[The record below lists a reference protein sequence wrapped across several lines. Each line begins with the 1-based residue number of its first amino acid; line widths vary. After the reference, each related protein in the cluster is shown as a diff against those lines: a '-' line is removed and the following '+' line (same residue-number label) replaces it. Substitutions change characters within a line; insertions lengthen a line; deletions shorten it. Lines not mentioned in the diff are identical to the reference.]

1 MFDLERI
8 KNFKFFEEFKDYIFD
23 YVDNVSQQL
32 SKEEVLAIIDKMFPQ
47 TSDLKIIEF
56 LNEVQ
61 SRGGEWTQ
69 YDDHQ
74 IIMDD
79 NFIANAN
86 NDDLSADDDEEGGM
100 STAEVDAAIQDIINN
115 PTEEIDKDPSMGI
128 DLELAEDKLLDDASN
143 NDDSASLKTSDDD
156 LIDEQ
161 DDSLTVANEENKP
174 TSNRKTTPTKTTAD
188 VVESADEEN
197 LADDASTSQQTKKSP
212 KKTKKGLKNKPA
224 PADEP
229 SDSTNNSSSR
239 YKLEPYWDIFFLEI
253 SHNEFAG
260 PSTPAILQQAKKSL
274 KTYSSLSDILDD
286 YVAKHNNG
294 EDTTELFAQFNDNS
308 PANNVLQQRLH
319 EIDKVLP
326 ENSNQLPDELPT
338 GDNLNLDFID
348 EKTNEFEEFMI
359 YRKFDDKF
367 LEKCYLS
374 AFDNDQHKKIIKKI
388 WKKGNYSS
396 LFISDYTLMYEFIK
410 QTNAADVL
418 VKELWETKIIPY
430 IYIQYLIEIVEM
442 DISDIEI
449 TETIAKKISSLFWTF
464 NTKINMANIMKP
476 DFDDHRSWKKEYK
489 DSLLN
494 SLQTYQINVTKKG
507 HLAELFLNKN
517 LVAKL
522 RKKLELCLYHDEI
535 FANHRLL
542 DQGLWNNLSKIGN
555 LNDKEVIYCMG
566 CMVWQ
571 YIQTFNMTFFK

>member
-61 SRGGEWTQ
+61 SRGGEWIQ

-74 IIMDD
+74 IITDD
-79 NFIANAN
+79 NFIASSSNKDLV
-86 NDDLSADDDEEGGM
+86 DDDDDEGM

-115 PTEEIDKDPSMGI
+115 PTVEVEKNPSMGI
-128 DLELAEDKLLDDASN
+128 DLELTEDNFAEDSG
-143 NDDSASLKTSDDD
+143 NDDSAPLTTSDDE
-156 LIDEQ
+156 LVDEQ
-161 DDSLTVANEENKP
+161 DDLSRAVTEDNKP
-174 TSNRKTTPTKTTAD
+174 ISNSKTSPDKTTKGSTPI
-188 VVESADEEN
+188 VDEEN
-197 LADDASTSQQTKKSP
+197 LSDDDSINQ
-212 KKTKKGLKNKPA
+212 KTKKISKKAKKGTKNKQSPTS
-224 PADEP
+224 DET
-229 SDSTNNSSSR
+229 SDTTNNISSR

-260 PSTPAILQQAKKSL
+260 PSTPAILQQAKTSL

-294 EDTTELFAQFNDNS
+294 EDTTELFAQFNENS

-326 ENSNQLPDELPT
+326 QNSDQLPDEFPT
-338 GDNLNLDFID
+338 GDNLNLDFIE

-388 WKKGNYSS
+388 WKKGNYSN

-410 QTNAADVL
+410 QTNAPDAL

-449 TETIAKKISSLFWTF
+449 TETIAKKLVVYFELLIQKLIWQILWNLILKTTVVGKKNIRKVFLIVYKL
-464 NTKINMANIMKP
+464 TKLM
-476 DFDDHRSWKKEYK
+476 W
-489 DSLLN
+489 
-494 SLQTYQINVTKKG
+494 QKKG
-507 HLAELFLNKN
+507 
-517 LVAKL
+517 
-522 RKKLELCLYHDEI
+522 
-535 FANHRLL
+535 
-542 DQGLWNNLSKIGN
+542 
-555 LNDKEVIYCMG
+555 IYRS
-566 CMVWQ
+566 
-571 YIQTFNMTFFK
+571 YS